1 MIAWTVE
8 MTSACPPDLL
18 PDTFWNFTNYKAD
31 SQELQL
37 LPPDPIP
44 GDTWSCFEK
53 LESSN
58 SSLDLRLVRVREGGQ
73 DCVGLRSCPGGKRV
87 GCCSECAASPGPSV
101 ELRTL
106 RKWSKARPFSF
117 KYVGGSYALQLEE
130 RPCQGC
136 EIKRSWC
143 SAAAP
148 LGKREERTDC
158 LTEQAEVVSK
168 RQEGESTN
176 CTLHFS
182 IALPLCT
189 KVMPY
194 STVNI
199 TVFTAE
205 SNSSCDSASSVHHNS
220 RHLVS
225 PCSSNCG
232 NRTSPSLAVLDFSFP
247 ADANN
252 SYCLWAVPDSPACRE
267 AECGLPVDALPA
279 RCEEE
284 AEMLRHSSL
293 PMSEPYF
300 ILLVCSVLAG
310 CLLFLFWVVVKCQR
324 EQGSPSCSPE
334 PDMLKKTE
342 MGSTMPR
349 SLTIDEMEHICR
361 LRQQEIVLVY
371 FPDTE
376 KFKNLN
382 RMFKDWLQSLNIL
395 NVNHVTDIYD
405 EKYADGQDGILKNP
419 DTWVSNLLSD
429 QERRV
434 VLVTSR
440 LAFECL
446 LHLRKGL
453 APPPFPGDAA
463 YSQLLVSML
472 ATLDSDMFKG
482 NYRRLICVRYEDL
495 KICDRRYGS
504 ESFNIVPGTEYLLP
518 QHLEDIAR
526 WIHPVEARPGLWAE
540 HRPQVRALLECIK
553 AYRHH
558 EDNIFTV
565 SFYTGREDGPLLSDV
580 GGFSG
585 Y

>member
-1 MIAWTVE
+1 MIAWTGE

-44 GDTWSCFEK
+44 GDTWRCFEK

-58 SSLDLRLVRVREGGQ
+58 SSLDLRLVRVTEGGQ

-168 RQEGESTN
+168 RQEGETTN

-324 EQGSPSCSPE
+324 EQVSA
-334 PDMLKKTE
+334 KKA
-342 MGSTMPR
+342 
-349 SLTIDEMEHICR
+349 L
-361 LRQQEIVLVY
+361 
-371 FPDTE
+371 
-376 KFKNLN
+376 NLITSGLG
-382 RMFKDWLQSLNIL
+382 RVRHRAAQSR
-395 NVNHVTDIYD
+395 T
-405 EKYADGQDGILKNP
+405 
-419 DTWVSNLLSD
+419 
-429 QERRV
+429 
-434 VLVTSR
+434 
-440 LAFECL
+440 C
-446 LHLRKGL
+446 
-453 APPPFPGDAA
+453 
-463 YSQLLVSML
+463 
-472 ATLDSDMFKG
+472 
-482 NYRRLICVRYEDL
+482 
-495 KICDRRYGS
+495 
-504 ESFNIVPGTEYLLP
+504 
-518 QHLEDIAR
+518 
-526 WIHPVEARPGLWAE
+526 
-540 HRPQVRALLECIK
+540 
-553 AYRHH
+553 
-558 EDNIFTV
+558 
-565 SFYTGREDGPLLSDV
+565 
-580 GGFSG
+580 
-585 Y
+585 

>member
-18 PDTFWNFTNYKAD
+18 PYTFWNFTNYKAD

-58 SSLDLRLVRVREGGQ
+58 SSLDLRLVRVTEGGQ

-168 RQEGESTN
+168 RQEGETTN

-182 IALPLCT
+182 VALPLCT

-252 SYCLWAVPDSPACRE
+252 SYCLWAVPTHQPVEKPNVDSLLMRCLQGARRRQRCS
-267 AECGLPVDALPA
+267 GILPFP
-279 RCEEE
+279 C
-284 AEMLRHSSL
+284 
-293 PMSEPYF
+293 
-300 ILLVCSVLAG
+300 
-310 CLLFLFWVVVKCQR
+310 
-324 EQGSPSCSPE
+324 
-334 PDMLKKTE
+334 
-342 MGSTMPR
+342 R
-349 SLTIDEMEHICR
+349 SLTSS
-361 LRQQEIVLVY
+361 
-371 FPDTE
+371 FSSAAS
-376 KFKNLN
+376 
-382 RMFKDWLQSLNIL
+382 LQAASSSCSGWSSSAN
-395 NVNHVTDIYD
+395 
-405 EKYADGQDGILKNP
+405 E
-419 DTWVSNLLSD
+419 
-429 QERRV
+429 
-434 VLVTSR
+434 SR
-440 LAFECL
+440 YPQ
-446 LHLRKGL
+446 RK
-453 APPPFPGDAA
+453 
-463 YSQLLVSML
+463 
-472 ATLDSDMFKG
+472 
-482 NYRRLICVRYEDL
+482 
-495 KICDRRYGS
+495 
-504 ESFNIVPGTEYLLP
+504 
-518 QHLEDIAR
+518 H
-526 WIHPVEARPGLWAE
+526 
-540 HRPQVRALLECIK
+540 
-553 AYRHH
+553 
-558 EDNIFTV
+558 
-565 SFYTGREDGPLLSDV
+565 
-580 GGFSG
+580 
-585 Y
+585 